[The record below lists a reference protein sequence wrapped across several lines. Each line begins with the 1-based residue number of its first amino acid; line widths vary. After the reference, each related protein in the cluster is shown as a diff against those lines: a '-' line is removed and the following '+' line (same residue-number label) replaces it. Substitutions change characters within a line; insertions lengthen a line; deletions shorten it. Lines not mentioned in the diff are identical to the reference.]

1 MQIPVLPA
9 GITQLLIPTT
19 SVIPIIIG
27 FKIPGTLLNANVNG
41 LLSFDV
47 SIFYKK
53 SGTKNEVKAPKIY
66 MK

>member
-41 LLSFDV
+41 
-47 SIFYKK
+47 
-53 SGTKNEVKAPKIY
+53 
-66 MK
+66 